1 MSEKLIM
8 FHGFN
13 QEEALGLL
21 KMIKANLAEPREV
34 AFCMTTENN
43 LEWKIR
49 DLIADVTE
57 EHAYMIKMEDERAAT
72 AKEGEAEEG
81 RRP

>member
-8 FHGFN
+8 FHGFD
-13 QEEALGLL
+13 QDEVLGLMRL
-21 KMIKANLAEPREV
+21 LKANIAEPRKV

-49 DLIADVTE
+49 DLISDVVE
-57 EHAYMIKMEDERAAT
+57 EHEYMLKREEERAA
-72 AKEGEAEEG
+72 KREAEE
-81 RRP
+81 

>member
-8 FHGFN
+8 FHGFD
-13 QEEALGLL
+13 QDEVVGLMRLL
-21 KMIKANLAEPREV
+21 KANMPQPRDV

-49 DLIADVTE
+49 DLISDVLE
-57 EHAYMIKMEDERAAT
+57 EHEYMLKMEEARAAERES
-72 AKEGEAEEG
+72 KK
-81 RRP
+81 

>member
-8 FHGFN
+8 FHGFD
-13 QEEALGLL
+13 QDEVLGLMRL
-21 KMIKANLAEPREV
+21 LKANIAEPRKV

-49 DLIADVTE
+49 DLISDVVE
-57 EHAYMIKMEDERAAT
+57 EHAYMLKREDERAA
-72 AKEGEAEEG
+72 KREAEE
-81 RRP
+81 

>member
-21 KMIKANLAEPREV
+21 KMIKANLADPREV
-34 AFCMTTENN
+34 AFCMSTETN
-43 LEWKIR
+43 LDWKLR
-49 DLIADVTE
+49 ELIADVTE
-57 EHAYMIKMEDERAAT
+57 EHTYMMKMEDDRASAPGT
-72 AKEGEAEEG
+72 EGREGE
-81 RRP
+81 

>member
-1 MSEKLIM
+1 MSDKLIM

-43 LEWKIR
+43 LDWKIR

-57 EHAYMIKMEDERAAT
+57 EHAYMMKMEDDRAAS
-72 AKEGEAEEG
+72 ARESESGE
-81 RRP
+81 